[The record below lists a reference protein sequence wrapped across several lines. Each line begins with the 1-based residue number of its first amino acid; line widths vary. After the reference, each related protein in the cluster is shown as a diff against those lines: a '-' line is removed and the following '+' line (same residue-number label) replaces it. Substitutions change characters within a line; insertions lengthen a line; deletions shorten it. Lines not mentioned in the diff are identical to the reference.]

1 MQIIVVLVLRRL
13 MKTFKN
19 KTKKKTT
26 TFKLKSFLTFLN
38 ILSLEMG
45 RGVYYCMHIWI
56 KAVCK
61 KNIYIYNFYSYNK
74 QLG

>member
-19 KTKKKTT
+19 KTKKTT

-61 KNIYIYNFYSYNK
+61 KKNIYNFYSYNK

>member
-19 KTKKKTT
+19 KTKKTT

-61 KNIYIYNFYSYNK
+61 KKIYIYNFYSYNK